1 MGNIW
6 HLGVKEL
13 RTLLRDP
20 VMLVLV
26 AWCFTGSVYAQ
37 ATAQPDSLNKAPIGI
52 VDEDRS
58 ELSTRIVGAFLPP
71 YFVPPVLITPAE
83 MDARLDRG
91 LDTFGLYIP
100 VGFQRDV
107 LAGRSPTVQL
117 NIDATRMMQAFSG
130 NSNIQMILVS
140 EVDAFLKGRRAA
152 AQPLPVDLDLRVR
165 FNPNLTQSWFGGVV
179 AFIFQVSM
187 IAMVLTGASLIRE
200 REHGTIEHLLV
211 MPVTAFQ
218 IMTSKIWSMGLVV
231 LAVSAVSL
239 QFMIRGVLGVPVA
252 GSMVLLLIG
261 TALHLFATTSLGIFL
276 ATIGRTM
283 PQFSVLLILV
293 LFPMQMLSGG
303 VTPYESMPELFQ
315 KLMLV
320 APTTHFVW
328 LNQAIIFRGA
338 GLGVVWQPYAAL
350 ALIGAALFAVSL
362 VRFRKTIAAMA

>member
-1 MGNIW
+1 MGTIW

-26 AWCFTGSVYAQ
+26 AWCFSGAIYAA
-37 ATAQPDSLNKAPIGI
+37 ATAQPESLNKAPIGI

-58 ELSTRIVGAFLPP
+58 ELSTRIVAAFLPP

-100 VGFQRDV
+100 VSFQQDV
-107 LAGRSPTVQL
+107 LAGRSPTVQV
-117 NIDATRMMQAFSG
+117 NIDATRMMQAFTG
-130 NSNIQMILVS
+130 NSNIQQILVS
-140 EVDAFLKGRRAA
+140 EVDAFLKGRRTAEP
-152 AQPLPVDLDLRVR
+152 PLPVELDMRVR

-179 AFIFQVSM
+179 DFIFQVSM

-211 MPVTAFQ
+211 MPVTPFQ

-231 LAVSAVSL
+231 LIAAAVSL
-239 QFMIRGVLGVPVA
+239 LLVVRGVLGVPVA
-252 GSMVLLLIG
+252 GSMTLLLIG
-261 TALHLFATTSLGIFL
+261 IALHLFATTSLGIFL

-283 PQFSVLLILV
+283 PQFALLIILV

-303 VTPYESMPELFQ
+303 ITPYESMPVILQ
-315 KLMLV
+315 RVMVV
-320 APTTHFVW
+320 APTTHFVS
-328 LNQAIIFRGA
+328 LSEAIIFRGA
-338 GLGVVWQPYAAL
+338 GLSVVWTPFAAL
-350 ALIGAALFAVSL
+350 ALIGAVLFSL
-362 VRFRKTIAAMA
+362 SLTRFRKTIAAMV